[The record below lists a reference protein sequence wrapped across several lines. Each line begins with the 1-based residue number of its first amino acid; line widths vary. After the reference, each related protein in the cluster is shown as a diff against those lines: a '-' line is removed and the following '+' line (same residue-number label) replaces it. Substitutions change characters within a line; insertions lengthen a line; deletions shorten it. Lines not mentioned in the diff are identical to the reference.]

1 LNKGAGIAKGRAVAI
16 VLDEVEKAALTA
28 LIRKHG
34 APQSLAMRARIV
46 LAAASGLTNKEIA
59 AKLDVCAHTAGVWRN
74 RFARDGMDGQ
84 YDEPRPSAP
93 RQIGDDEIAATIC
106 QTLETLL

>member
-1 LNKGAGIAKGRAVAI
+1 
-16 VLDEVEKAALTA
+16 LTA

-34 APQSLAMRARIV
+34 APQSLAVRARIV

-74 RFARDGMDGQ
+74 RFARDGMDGL
-84 YDEPRPSAP
+84 YDATSRRAAP
-93 RQIGDDEIAATIC
+93 DW
-106 QTLETLL
+106 